1 MRMLLIPLLG
11 ATLSASSLGQTL
23 ATSASPT
30 NKVVQLVLP
39 HSAPLAFVGGS
50 GAAGTNAAVV
60 LAEFVEAGFTHSW
73 AAFTGLPDDQ
83 VMLDA
88 ASAAGV
94 KIIAKQQAKPVSAV
108 DVARRFKN
116 HPALAGYMLMDEP
129 STADFPAL
137 AKMAR
142 EVLALDAEKLVLV
155 NLYPTYATK
164 EQLGIKPYAE
174 YSDYVY
180 KFLSEVPVN
189 LLSYDFYPIM
199 RLELL
204 PDWHQNLNVGYE
216 AARKC
221 KIPLWVWIASAGM
234 ELTPDP
240 TIGSL
245 RLQAYNNLA
254 YGATGIEH
262 FTYRNHSWMRAA
274 CIERDSSRS
283 PTFDLVKQL
292 HRELQAQARVFVGST
307 IQRVGFAGNHPPPKT
322 HSLEALRR
330 HHGPRGGQQGCG
342 REPAQEG
349 QPSFSG
355 DRQSGLPRF
364 HAAVAWMETGLACR
378 DSSEG
383 RRGANVGS
391 QLTSDPGWPWRR
403 SYPDVGSACK
413 TGQHSLIVSRNAA
426 RP

>member
-1 MRMLLIPLLG
+1 MVLIPLLG

-94 KIIAKQQAKPVSAV
+94 KIIVKQQAKPVSAV

-164 EQLGIKPYAE
+164 EQLGIKPFAE
-174 YSDYVY
+174 YTDYVY

-262 FTYRNHSWMRAA
+262 FTYHNHSWMRAA

-292 HRELQAQARVFVGST
+292 HRELQAQAGVFVGSI
-307 IQRVGFAGNHPPPKT
+307 IQRIGFAGAKPPKGT
-322 HSLEALRR
+322 TPWKPYGGITSVEAGNKGAVVSSLKKANHRFLVVVNQDYLDPVPLSLRWK
-330 HHGPRGGQQGCG
+330 
-342 REPAQEG
+342 
-349 QPSFSG
+349 SG
-355 DRQSGLPRF
+355 M
-364 HAAVAWMETGLACR
+364 A
-378 DSSEG
+378 
-383 RRGANVGS
+383 
-391 QLTSDPGWPWRR
+391 
-403 SYPDVGSACK
+403 VGSAQK
-413 TGQHSLIVSRNAA
+413 DGTVQMLEGSSLQTQVGPGDALILMWEV
-426 RP
+426 PK

>member
-1 MRMLLIPLLG
+1 MLLIPLLG

-292 HRELQAQARVFVGST
+292 HRELQAQASVFVGST
-307 IQRVGFAGNHPPPKT
+307 IQRVRFAGNHPPPKT
-322 HSLEALRR
+322 IPWKPYEGITTLEA
-330 HHGPRGGQQGCG
+330 GNKG
-342 REPAQEG
+342 
-349 QPSFSG
+349 
-355 DRQSGLPRF
+355 
-364 HAAVAWMETGLACR
+364 AV
-378 DSSEG
+378 
-383 RRGANVGS
+383 VS
-391 QLTSDPGWPWRR
+391 QLKKDNHRFLVIVNQDYLDSMPLSLGWKQDWRVGTVRKDGVVQMLEANSLQTQVGPG
-403 SYPDVGSACK
+403 DA
-413 TGQHSLIVSRNAA
+413 LILMWEAPAKPAST
-426 RP
+426 P